1 MDVRE
6 RFVSPKETTTI
17 VNLSRTSIWRLERQ
31 GKFPQRYLIS
41 AGRCAYKLSE
51 LMQWMEEKTTVKAA

>member
-1 MDVRE
+1 MEVLD
-6 RFVSPKETTTI
+6 RFASTKETSKI

-31 GKFPQRYLIS
+31 GKFPKRYFIS

-51 LMQWMEEKTTVKAA
+51 LMEWMKTKTTVKAV